1 MKKQIVVLGV
11 LVGLF
16 SGCAT
21 ITNNPSQKVAFTTS
35 NGQSVVAE
43 VNGKKVNI
51 PAEVKISRSKGAVVR
66 VLAEDNPGYETT
78 QFVITGKNKLSGIF
92 WLNILSGGTTGSTTD
107 ALTGSMWTYSNPN
120 FVVPVSKKGR

>member
-1 MKKQIVVLGV
+1 MEKKNFGV
-11 LVGLF
+11 DVGVGGFKGWGNLK
-16 SGCAT
+16 
-21 ITNNPSQKVAFTTS
+21 NNPSQKVALTTS

-92 WLNILSGGTTGSTTD
+92 WLNMLSGGTTGSTTD
-107 ALTGSMWTYSNPN
+107 ALTGSMWTYSNTN

>member
-1 MKKQIVVLGV
+1 MKTRVVVLAAIM
-11 LVGLF
+11 GLF
-16 SGCAT
+16 GGCAT
-21 ITNNPSQKVAFTTS
+21 ITNNPSQKVALTTS
-35 NGQSVVAE
+35 NGQVVVAE

-78 QFVITGKNKLSGIF
+78 QFVITGKNKLSGVF
-92 WLNILSGGTTGSTTD
+92 WINIISGGTTGSTTD

-120 FVVPVSKKGR
+120 FVVPVSKKSK